1 MIKHSQYDAHCEV
14 KNSAGFLVFCQT
26 YCDDK
31 MIWSK
36 KGHFIK
42 FFSLYSLYSLWYL
55 HKHTPRFYERI
66 DDCVVTANETLA
78 ISHGYFLRFFQCY
91 VLCPNIFLKKI
102 SLLKLRPWMFIL
114 TNHLTLP
121 LFSSLPICPRS
132 CFRY

>member
-78 ISHGYFLRFFQCY
+78 ISHGYFLRF
-91 VLCPNIFLKKI
+91 VFLVFCFVPKYFSEEDLLVKI
-102 SLLKLRPWMFIL
+102 TALDVYF
-114 TNHLTLP
+114 N
-121 LFSSLPICPRS
+121 
-132 CFRY
+132 